1 MTDSLREDV
10 LLVEG
15 HTFQLPVSRD
25 LVLAKICL
33 VCYESYPRVRTSANT
48 LTRPT
53 TPTADSWQD
62 TRPHRR
68 CSSATSSPNS
78 TAEHV
83 RKRKGR
89 GVNSWHIIDTSDQS
103 LARPTQSVRARQQLD
118 LAALQFPEV
127 FILARDERQC
137 WAALGQ
143 RSWNIEAV
151 VKATLT
157 QCVFVNEPVDG
168 VGQGLNSCGDGSATV
183 RRLQLQGAET
193 HYEWVKMLCLKQR
206 QQTQHGKSCEYF
218 MDAVGLIVLEGHGN
232 ILWRA
237 MWLSH

>member
-103 LARPTQSVRARQQLD
+103 LARPTQSVRTWPRSTTIPRSLYSGKGRETMLGSIRPAELEHRSCCESYSD
-118 LAALQFPEV
+118 TMCFCE
-127 FILARDERQC
+127 
-137 WAALGQ
+137 WA
-143 RSWNIEAV
+143 SWWSGPR
-151 VKATLT
+151 VK
-157 QCVFVNEPVDG
+157 
-168 VGQGLNSCGDGSATV
+168 
-183 RRLQLQGAET
+183 
-193 HYEWVKMLCLKQR
+193 
-206 QQTQHGKSCEYF
+206 
-218 MDAVGLIVLEGHGN
+218 
-232 ILWRA
+232 
-237 MWLSH
+237 